1 MKRTFSL
8 WLGLLAF
15 SLLPALSQTPA
26 PPAGPTGT
34 IHGHVTNP
42 VGTPTTSGTVSLSND
57 DGHTS
62 KFSFPV
68 DSNGD
73 YKGTATPGTYMVIY
87 RAPDTPP
94 DKMVDSFSNIK
105 IVAGQDVLQDVDMSR
120 KEYIDKLD
128 PEQKKQLEE
137 LKAKNSE
144 ALKANAVIKVL
155 NADIK
160 TAAQDF
166 KDADGAPLAAAQA
179 LGATAAKADVDAK
192 VAEIRAA
199 KYTEVET
206 LMLKDTAMRPAESV
220 LWAQLGQAQKGLKK
234 YDEATASFK
243 KVLELEATAKK
254 PNPQVQGA
262 ANEGLGE
269 IAARQGKVPEANA
282 AYDAA
287 VKANPP
293 QASLYLKNEAVIFFQ
308 SNNSDAQVA
317 AADEAIKANPNPN
330 DPNLAILY
338 YLKGQG
344 MIQKATFDTKTNRI
358 VLPPGC
364 AEAYQKYLELAP
376 TGQYAKDVQGILDQ
390 AGQKVTTTYKAGK
403 SK

>member
-15 SLLPALSQTPA
+15 PLLPALSQTPA
-26 PPAGPTGT
+26 APTGT

-42 VGTPTTSGTVSLSND
+42 VGTPTTTGNVSLSND

-68 DSNGD
+68 DANGD
-73 YKGTATPGTYMVIY
+73 YKGAATPGTYMVIF
-87 RAPDTPP
+87 RAPETPP
-94 DKMVDSFSNIK
+94 DKMVDSFPNIK
-105 IVAGQDVLQDVDMSR
+105 IVVGQDVLQDFDMSR

-128 PEQKKQLEE
+128 PDQKKQLEE
-137 LKAKNSE
+137 LRGKNAE
-144 ALKANAVIKVL
+144 ALKANSVIKVL

-166 KDADGAPLAAAQA
+166 KDADGAQA
-179 LGATAAKADVDAK
+179 TAVQTLGATASKPDLDAK
-192 VAEIRAA
+192 VAEIKTA
-199 KYTEVET
+199 KYTEVES
-206 LMLKDTAMRPAESV
+206 LMLKDAALRPTESV

-234 YDEATASFK
+234 YDEASASFK
-243 KVLELEATAKK
+243 KVLDLEATAKK

-269 IAARQGKVPEANA
+269 IAARQGKVADANA

-293 QASLYLKNEAVIFFQ
+293 MAALYLKNEAVIFFQ
-308 SNNSDAQVA
+308 SNNADAQAA
-317 AADEAIKANPNPN
+317 AADEAIKASANPN
-330 DPNLAILY
+330 DPSLALLY
-338 YLKGQG
+338 YLKGQAL
-344 MIQKATFDTKTNRI
+344 IQKATFDDKTKRI

-364 AEAYQKYLELAP
+364 AEAYQKYLDLAP
-376 TGQYAKDVQGILDQ
+376 TGQYAGDVKGILDQ
-390 AGQKVTTTYKAGK
+390 AGQKVTTTYKAK
-403 SK
+403 K